1 MSVNIFLVDQIRMI
15 VVLQHV
21 QHSSCN
27 GNMKKTH
34 HLTCDGWTPVDYV
47 PKKRCIFLVESE
59 NGQAGHHDALM
70 NLSRMF
76 ATVATNPSRVTTV
89 AFC

>member
-1 MSVNIFLVDQIRMI
+1 M
-15 VVLQHV
+15 
-21 QHSSCN
+21 
-27 GNMKKTH
+27 
-34 HLTCDGWTPVDYV
+34 
-47 PKKRCIFLVESE
+47 VESE

-89 AFC
+89 AFCWLLVGLRTLKIFGEVI